1 MKSSYNYFIFDLET
15 TGLKP
20 GVEKWSDKEVS
31 ESELKVLKSKTAAV
45 IEIAIIILNEN
56 LNKIAEYSSGV
67 MRMYDDRGIEQAALD
82 HNGITRQQIEQGRDS
97 KEVYKELMKF
107 IKDTKITKSK
117 LILCGQNIIKFDN
130 PHFEDFFR
138 VHGGDLWKHVDNGF
152 FLDTLLLGRCKHIE
166 SENYQLG
173 TLCKNVGISL
183 TDAHRAMRDT
193 RANADLIINY
203 IRALRGEGTGATK
216 KEERLRI
223 KFQF

>member
-1 MKSSYNYFIFDLET
+1 MKSGYNYFVYDLET
-15 TGLKP
+15 SGLKP
-20 GVEKWSDKEVS
+20 DK
-31 ESELKVLKSKTAAV
+31 AAV
-45 IEIAIIILNEN
+45 IEIAVIILNEN
-56 LNKIAEYSSGV
+56 LNKIAEYSSGI
-67 MRMYDDRGIEQAALD
+67 MRVYDDRDIEQAALD

-97 KEVYKELMKF
+97 KEVYKELIKF

-117 LILCGQNIIKFDN
+117 LIMCGQNIIKFDN
-130 PHFEDFFR
+130 PHLEDFFR
-138 VHGGDLWKHVDNGF
+138 VHGGDLWKHVDGGF

-193 RANADLIINY
+193 RANVDLIINY
-203 IRALRGEGTGATK
+203 IRALRGEGAGATK
-216 KEERLRI
+216 KEERPRV

>member
-1 MKSSYNYFIFDLET
+1 MKHDYHYAIYDLET
-15 TGLKP
+15 TSLKP

-31 ESELKVLKSKTAAV
+31 ESELKTLKSKTAAV
-45 IEIAIIILNEN
+45 IEIAIIILDPN
-56 LNKIAEYSSGV
+56 LNKVGEYSSGI
-67 MRMYDDRGIEQAALD
+67 MRMYDDRGIEQDALD

-97 KEVYKELMKF
+97 KEVYKEVVKF

-138 VHGGDLWKHVDNGF
+138 VHGGDLWKHFENDY

-193 RANADLIINY
+193 RANTDLIINY
-203 IRALRGEGTGATK
+203 IRALRGEGTGITK
-216 KEERLRI
+216 KEERPRV
-223 KFQF
+223 KFKF

>member
-1 MKSSYNYFIFDLET
+1 MKSGYNYFVYDLET
-15 TGLKP
+15 SGLKH
-20 GVEKWSDKEVS
+20 DK
-31 ESELKVLKSKTAAV
+31 AAV
-45 IEIAIIILNEN
+45 IEIAVIILNEN
-56 LNKIAEYSSGV
+56 LNKVSEYSSDI
-67 MRMYDDRGIEQAALD
+67 MRIYDDRDIEQAALD

-97 KEVYKELMKF
+97 KEVYKELIKF
-107 IKDTKITKSK
+107 IKDAKITKSK

-138 VHGGDLWKHVDNGF
+138 VHGGDLWRHVDGGF

-203 IRALRGEGTGATK
+203 IRALRGEGTGASK
-216 KEERLRI
+216 KEERPRV